1 MLCPVEG
8 FFCDCAC
15 VSHARM
21 INYKRRYVKKRSLFC
36 LGSGEVACVCGLGL
50 VLFPSELGK
59 IFELGAL
66 GVGEDF

>member
-1 MLCPVEG
+1 
-8 FFCDCAC
+8 
-15 VSHARM
+15 M